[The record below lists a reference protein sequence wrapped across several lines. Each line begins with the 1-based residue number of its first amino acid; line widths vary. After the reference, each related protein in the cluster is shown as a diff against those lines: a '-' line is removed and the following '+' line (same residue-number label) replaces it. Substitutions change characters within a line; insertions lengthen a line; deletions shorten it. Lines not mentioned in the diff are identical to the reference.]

1 MHTGGRLEDLD
12 ADQLFNM
19 ALADLY
25 RLADLPNEA
34 KINREQVTK
43 LIDRFTQQ
51 NETGLPP
58 ELDEWG
64 IGPADEMYPA
74 NGAANPMGSFDD
86 LVEPPL

>member
-1 MHTGGRLEDLD
+1 MNTGGRLEDLD
-12 ADQLFNM
+12 ADQLFNI

-25 RLADLPNEA
+25 RLGGMTAEEKLS
-34 KINREQVTK
+34 RESVTK
-43 LIDRFTQQ
+43 AIDKITQQ

-64 IGPADEMYPA
+64 IGPADEMYPVDGSA
-74 NGAANPMGSFDD
+74 SPMGSFDD